1 MESFLL
7 SWCERTQLLTA
18 AVMVRW
24 CWQRWCFRFRYSCI
38 SRLKIDLRIDRK
50 PPQKWADLEG
60 VLILFSKSILRWD
73 GQDQNRLQNRLK
85 YLLTERALL
94 ILYSVLLLVAITGWQ
109 VEPCRMQTNAKT
121 TLLCCTGLRHYQ
133 DQNISIKGLPST
145 AIQSCIIEVSGW
157 SNQTEQPIDVSIH
170 WLRITA
176 EQQ

>member
-38 SRLKIDLRIDRK
+38 SRLKIDLKIDRK

-85 YLLTERALL
+85 YLLTERALGRSL
-94 ILYSVLLLVAITGWQ
+94 RFAQTQTQKGLFWFAFAFAPLWPLRFSQTQTQKI
-109 VEPCRMQTNAKT
+109 QTNSNKFKKCRTPACSSSNAFDESVW
-121 TLLCCTGLRHYQ
+121 LYH
-133 DQNISIKGLPST
+133 
-145 AIQSCIIEVSGW
+145 SC
-157 SNQTEQPIDVSIH
+157 H
-170 WLRITA
+170 
-176 EQQ
+176 